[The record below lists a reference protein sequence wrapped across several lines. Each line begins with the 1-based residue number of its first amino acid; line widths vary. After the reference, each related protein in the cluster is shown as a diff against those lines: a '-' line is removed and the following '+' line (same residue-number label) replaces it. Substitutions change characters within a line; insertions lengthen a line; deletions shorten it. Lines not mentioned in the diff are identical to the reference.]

1 MPPFDFQQK
10 FLKADSQFSNVDIDD
25 FYTYIN
31 KQIESEKDLVTEK
44 SEEILN
50 ILEFMS
56 EHHVLVN

>member
-1 MPPFDFQQK
+1 MTPFDFQQK
-10 FLKADSQFSNVDIDD
+10 FQKADSQFSNVDIDD
-25 FYTYIN
+25 FYSYIN
-31 KQIESEKDLVTEK
+31 KQIESEKDLVGEK

>member
-1 MPPFDFQQK
+1 MSPFDFQQK